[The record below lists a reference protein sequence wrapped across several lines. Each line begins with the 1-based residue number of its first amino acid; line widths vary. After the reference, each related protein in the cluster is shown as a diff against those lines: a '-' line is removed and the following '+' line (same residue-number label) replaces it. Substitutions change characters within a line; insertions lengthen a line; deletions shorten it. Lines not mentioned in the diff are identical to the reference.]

1 MPNFSNYN
9 NVEAN
14 YTEGGFKQVIPGAY
28 VAVVQVVRTN
38 WTERNYDTGLDDSYQ
53 TITIDPATGMTRGN
67 EPGVMFVFDIAE
79 GEFAGEYSRDFYMS
93 GIEPNPEKDF
103 IHRWKFHW
111 GDLNNEKDAAKAKYI
126 LEQFTASNPGF
137 DALVAFNADAWPLF
151 VGKKFGVVLNGT
163 VRTNDKGYDQWNL
176 RTSAKIYSVQDI
188 ANGDHAEPRITDRR
202 TKVAAESSTVSGG
215 QAEQVPAEIY
225 DDLPFV

>member
-126 LEQFTASNPGF
+126 LRRSRTIVFAIGE
-137 DALVAFNADAWPLF
+137 NANESPPVCCQTMLA
-151 VGKKFGVVLNGT
+151 K
-163 VRTNDKGYDQWNL
+163 RTGCNV
-176 RTSAKIYSVQDI
+176 T
-188 ANGDHAEPRITDRR
+188 T
-202 TKVAAESSTVSGG
+202 
-215 QAEQVPAEIY
+215 
-225 DDLPFV
+225 